1 MSSTFSAQSYF
12 ESLVTI
18 LDINGLAEVEEND
31 SNDSLACDDNAHKVI
46 ICAHSLILCVQLLE
60 VNGLSEVDENNS
72 QDTLANDDDA
82 HKVVLCA
89 LSLIL
94 GDQLLFRT

>member
-1 MSSTFSAQSYF
+1 MLIVHPLTHHPNF

-18 LDINGLAEVEEND
+18 LDVNGLAEVEEND
-31 SNDSLACDDNAHKVI
+31 SNDVLHGMTMLTKLLSVI
-46 ICAHSLILCVQLLE
+46 IVWFCVFSYE
-60 VNGLSEVDENNS
+60 VNGLFEVDENNS

-82 HKVVLCA
+82 HKAVLCA

-94 GDQLLFRT
+94 CD

>member
-1 MSSTFSAQSYF
+1 MSSTFSAQNHF

-46 ICAHSLILCVQLLE
+46 ICAHSLILCV
-60 VNGLSEVDENNS
+60 
-72 QDTLANDDDA
+72 
-82 HKVVLCA
+82 
-89 LSLIL
+89 
-94 GDQLLFRT
+94 

>member
-1 MSSTFSAQSYF
+1 MFSY
-12 ESLVTI
+12 
-18 LDINGLAEVEEND
+18 
-31 SNDSLACDDNAHKVI
+31 
-46 ICAHSLILCVQLLE
+46 E
-60 VNGLSEVDENNS
+60 VNGLFEVDENNS

-94 GDQLLFRT
+94 GD

>member
-1 MSSTFSAQSYF
+1 MPFLIVPFMTVTSISVQGFFSIYSNASLSTTMSSTFSAQSYF

-46 ICAHSLILCVQLLE
+46 ICAHSLILCV
-60 VNGLSEVDENNS
+60 
-72 QDTLANDDDA
+72 
-82 HKVVLCA
+82 
-89 LSLIL
+89 
-94 GDQLLFRT
+94 

>member
-1 MSSTFSAQSYF
+1 MC
-12 ESLVTI
+12 LVT
-18 LDINGLAEVEEND
+18 N
-31 SNDSLACDDNAHKVI
+31 
-46 ICAHSLILCVQLLE
+46 LE

-82 HKVVLCA
+82 HKAVLCG

-94 GDQLLFRT
+94 GD